1 MKIAVRNFGII
12 REAEIDL
19 KPLTIFVGPNNM
31 GKTWLAYA
39 LAGIFGSHG
48 HFGYLED
55 YEKEDASTIYPSLQR
70 AVEQVINKGNA
81 TFDIYQF
88 AKKSGETYFNNV
100 AQSVQRWMTEYMS
113 TELASFEELSV
124 SINLDETKTDFL
136 EQILRYSLRAE
147 IAGADEKSRLT
158 ISKKRGDRRIL
169 AYTSTH
175 YASSDDNLS
184 EEPTEEQLPSE
195 VIKEVLTREVF
206 EIIHRAIYRNVRILP
221 TERTTFIAY
230 PPHIRSI
237 DRGELLRIRE
247 QRSQQ
252 KVKTIL
258 GPVGYFLAMVQSTFE
273 DESAERVRREK
284 DAKNNPKIREYIE
297 LAQLLESQILGGE
310 VDFFP
315 SELSFSQPSPQEEIY
330 PTRDILFRP
339 TLESKLELS
348 IASSMVKELSPLL
361 FYLRYLARP
370 RELLVIDEPEM
381 NLHPEAQVKM
391 IEFLAILINAG
402 LNILIT
408 THSPYVID
416 HLTNLIKAYEAEDKE
431 RICSEFYLQRSDAFI
446 SKESV
451 SVYLFDQGQARK
463 VIDEEGV
470 IDLDTFG
477 QVSDHISE
485 IYFKL

>member
-1 MKIAVRNFGII
+1 VKIAVRNFGII

-39 LAGIFGSHG
+39 LAGIFGPYGFS
-48 HFGYLED
+48 GYLDD
-55 YEKEDASTIYPSLQR
+55 YEKEDASTIYPSLQQ
-70 AVEQVINKGNA
+70 AIEQVINKGSA
-81 TFDIYQF
+81 TIDMYQF
-88 AKKSGETYFNNV
+88 AKRFGETYFNNV

-124 SINLDETKTDFL
+124 SINLAETKTDFL
-136 EQILRYSLRAE
+136 EQVSRYSLRAG
-147 IAGADEKSRLT
+147 IVGADEIPRLT
-158 ISKKRGDRRIL
+158 ISKKRGDKRIL
-169 AYTSTH
+169 VYTSTH
-175 YASSDDNLS
+175 YASSDDNPT
-184 EEPTEEQLPSE
+184 EEPTSEQLPSE
-195 VIKEVLTREVF
+195 VIKDFLTREVF
-206 EIIHRAIYRNVRILP
+206 EIIHRAIYRDVRILP

-230 PPHIRSI
+230 PFNIRKI
-237 DRGELLRIRE
+237 DRRELENQE
-247 QRSQQ
+247 QKSQQ
-252 KVKTIL
+252 KMKKIL
-258 GPVGYFLAMVQSTFE
+258 EPVGNFLGMMQSTFE
-273 DESAERVRREK
+273 DESAERARREK
-284 DAKNNPKIREYIE
+284 DAKSNPKIKEFID
-297 LAQLLESQILGGE
+297 LAQLLEDQVLGGK
-310 VDFFP
+310 VDFAP
-315 SELSFSQPSPQEEIY
+315 PESSFSQGASRSELY
-330 PTRDILFRP
+330 PTPEILFHP
-339 TLESKLELS
+339 TPDSKLELS

-381 NLHPEAQVKM
+381 NLHPEAQAKM

-431 RICSEFYLQRSDAFI
+431 RILSEFYLKRTDTFV
-446 SKESV
+446 SKDKV
-451 SVYLFDQGQARK
+451 SVYLFDRGQARQ
-463 VIDEEGV
+463 VMDEEGV